1 MAEYVV
7 PQPRRRGR
15 PRGGSDAR
23 ARIVAAATDEFAENG
38 YDGATM
44 RAIATRAGVDA
55 ALVHHYFGS
64 EGSSAKADLFTEIVG
79 APLRPDLDIPALLA
93 GDRDRLGEAIVGYVL
108 GRFEQP
114 DIRKRGV
121 LLLRTAI
128 GNKLTTPLL
137 AGYLSRELLGRIAA
151 EIGGDDA
158 ELRASLAASQVAG
171 MLVARYVLKLPG
183 IAAASVDDLVARIG
197 PTIQRY
203 LLGPD

>member
-23 ARIVAAATDEFAENG
+23 SRIVAAATDEFAENG

-44 RAIATRAGVDA
+44 RAIGTRAGVDA
-55 ALVHHYFGS
+55 ALVHHYFGT
-64 EGSSAKADLFTEIVG
+64 KADLFTEIVG

-93 GDRDRLGEAIVGYVL
+93 GDRAVLGESIVRYIL

-114 DIRKRGV
+114 EVRKRGV
-121 LLLRTAI
+121 LLLRNAI
-128 GNKLTTPLL
+128 GNRLATPLL
-137 AGYLSRELLGRIAA
+137 AAFLSRELLGRITA
-151 EIGGDDA
+151 EIGGSDA

-171 MLVARYVLKLPG
+171 MLVARYILKLPG
-183 IAAASVDDLVARIG
+183 IASASVDDLASWIG

-203 LLGPD
+203 LTD

>member
-64 EGSSAKADLFTEIVG
+64 KADLFTEIVG

-114 DIRKRGV
+114 EIRKRGV

>member
-1 MAEYVV
+1 MPEYVV

-23 ARIVAAATDEFAENG
+23 SRIVAAATDEFAENG

-55 ALVHHYFGS
+55 ALVHHYFGT
-64 EGSSAKADLFTEIVG
+64 KADLFTEIVG
-79 APLRPDLDIPALLA
+79 APLRPDLDIPELLA
-93 GDRDRLGEAIVGYVL
+93 GDRAILGESIVRYIL

-114 DIRKRGV
+114 DVRKRGV
-121 LLLRTAI
+121 LLLRNAI
-128 GNKLTTPLL
+128 GNRLATPLL
-137 AGYLSRELLGRIAA
+137 AAFLSRELLGRITA
-151 EIGGDDA
+151 EIGGADA

-171 MLVARYVLKLPG
+171 MLVARYILKLPG
-183 IAAASVDDLVARIG
+183 IASAPVDDLVSWIG

-203 LLGPD
+203 LTE